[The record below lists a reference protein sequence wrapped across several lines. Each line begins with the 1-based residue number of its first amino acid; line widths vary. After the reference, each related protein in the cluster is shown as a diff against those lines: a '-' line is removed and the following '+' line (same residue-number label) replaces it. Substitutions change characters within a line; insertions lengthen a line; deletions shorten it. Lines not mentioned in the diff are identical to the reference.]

1 MKKIFK
7 KLTAILMTIC
17 IICSLTSLTIY
28 ADVQYNTDE
37 VTVYITVSDISDYT
51 RPVHI
56 VVPRREIT
64 VKNFN
69 MADYGDT
76 LTGLTAV
83 EGVTYLHALI
93 QLHRELYGD
102 ENVKDKLMLTEYG
115 YTKFF
120 MGQSTANVMYK
131 NGKDIFA
138 YPNMINIKDG
148 DEIQV
153 CLYDEGHSQAIA
165 TFLESRIDDVAV
177 GEELDL
183 TLYQHY
189 SFPRNRN
196 PIQGAE
202 ICDEN
207 GIYVTDANGD
217 IIKTD
222 KYGNFNVSFANPGT
236 YTISAM
242 PQVDYYM
249 SELGGQIITEW
260 VPKEVTTT
268 VEKEVT
274 AKIGVKHIIHD
285 PTDPTDPTTK
295 MNLVFWGDYSNAPT
309 YEAES
314 GTLAGD
320 YYIVSADNNPLN
332 LDLSTLHGNS
342 AVVLNPG
349 ASITIPIT
357 CNVEGNWAVTF
368 IGQSLNET
376 EKKFTIQVNDSKKSK
391 GTYEKAKINE
401 ADGKVEMKNL
411 TGLYFSYD
419 YTLGTHTVTYTASA
433 ENDGAV
439 LVDRLVYGEN
449 VTTFASTGGPLFTT
463 SVDYSVL
470 FEWNDDKY
478 DLELTP
484 EDEDWVEQTVDNRPE
499 GVKFPYIFSQEDI
512 VDNYITTETVTET
525 ILEKVETIIPA
536 DLFPKVN
543 YTTPLIVINVSGD
556 LMFVNTSVTTGTS
569 TATIKFDTK
578 NKDLIEED
586 YTCYV
591 ATYDDKDRMVELKSL
606 STLKDYS
613 NSVTMSNLD
622 FSYVKI
628 FCWNNNMKP
637 LCSAKLYNPSDEVAT
652 TGLEWDYTMPTEGYN
667 TYVTTPSVTE
677 E

>member
-1 MKKIFK
+1 MKKKFNR
-7 KLTAILMTIC
+7 LMAIIISVCILIC
-17 IICSLTSLTIY
+17 TPLTIY
-28 ADVQYNTDE
+28 ADVKYNTDE

-56 VVPRREIT
+56 VVPRRELT

-138 YPNMINIKDG
+138 YPNMINIKNG

-222 KYGNFNVSFANPGT
+222 KDGNFNVSFANPGT

-260 VPKEVTTT
+260 VPKEITTT
-268 VEKEVT
+268 VSKEVT
-274 AKIGVKHIIHD
+274 AKIGVKNIIHD
-285 PTDPTDPTTK
+285 PTDLTDPTTK

-357 CNVEGNWAVTF
+357 CNVEGEWVVAF

-376 EKKFTIQVNDSKKSK
+376 KKGFTIQVNDSKQSK
-391 GTYEKAKINE
+391 GTYEKATVN
-401 ADGKVEMKNL
+401 ADGTLEMKDV

-419 YTLGTHTVTYTASA
+419 YKLGTHTVTYTASA
-433 ENDGAV
+433 DNDGAV

-449 VTTFASTGGPLFTT
+449 VTTFAPIGGPLFIT
-463 SVDYSVL
+463 SVDYSML
-470 FEWNDDKY
+470 FEWDDERY

-499 GVKFPYIFSQEDI
+499 GVTRPYISSQEDI
-512 VDNYITTETVTET
+512 IDKYTITETTTET

-606 STLKDYS
+606 STLKDYR

-628 FCWNNNMKP
+628 FCWNSNMKP
-637 LCSAKLYNPSDEVAT
+637 LCSAKLYNPSEDVET
-652 TGLEWDYTMPTEGYN
+652 TGLDWDYTQMYDNYN
-667 TYVTTPSVTE
+667 TYITSPTVAK
-677 E
+677 